1 MITFRPLL
9 IAAALVSIEASA
21 QSRVEIAKNL
31 TYRQSNTP
39 QGMDNYLFS
48 TYYFNGKNTY
58 NLKNFEMSSA
68 SGQVVSLKVNPARAS
83 YAVLSADKKH
93 SYLNVYDITSVKHVI
108 IPSTARSTHVPSA
121 ILRTVRRCS

>member
-48 TYYFNGKNTY
+48 TYT
-58 NLKNFEMSSA
+58 L
-68 SGQVVSLKVNPARAS
+68 
-83 YAVLSADKKH
+83 
-93 SYLNVYDITSVKHVI
+93 
-108 IPSTARSTHVPSA
+108 TART
-121 ILRTVRRCS
+121 RTI